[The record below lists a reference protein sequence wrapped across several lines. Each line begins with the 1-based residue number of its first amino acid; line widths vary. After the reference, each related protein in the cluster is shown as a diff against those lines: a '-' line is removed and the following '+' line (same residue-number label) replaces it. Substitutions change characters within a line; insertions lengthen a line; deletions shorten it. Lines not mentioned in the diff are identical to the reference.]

1 MGEALLVDVVGWMGV
16 IGLLVAYGLVSA
28 KRVEGDSVVYQV
40 LNVVGSGLLI
50 VNSFYYGAYPSVAIN
65 VLWIGIGGCT
75 LLRVWRERGGGSRAS
90 G

>member
-65 VLWIGIGGCT
+65 VLWIGIGGYT
-75 LLRVWRERGGGSRAS
+75 LLRVWQGRGGRS
-90 G
+90 GVSG